1 MTQKQKGY
9 VGLGVMVVLAG
20 VTVFGSTPLYN
31 AIDAMAAKSIS
42 YTPGSYTGSADGFGG
57 KVTATITVSE
67 NGIEAVELKGSD
79 ETPELGG
86 AALEKLA
93 PKFLEAKSSQVDA
106 VSGCTITSNAAMDA
120 MQNAIDQA
128 TGKIDVVPVPETEA
142 PKETE
147 AETEAETAKAEETR
161 TFAAGTYTGSARGFG
176 GEVSATVVITDS
188 GIESVELVGNDE
200 TEELGGAALKK
211 LSKKFVEAQTSTVDA
226 VSGCTIT
233 SDAAMAAVE
242 QALAAA
248 AGGEVTEAT
257 EAAEAAG
264 EAVSYA
270 PGTYTGS
277 AKGFGGEVS
286 ATVVVTDAGIE
297 SVELVGND
305 ETEELGG
312 AALKKLSKKFVEAQS
327 SKVDAVSG
335 CTITSDAAMAAV
347 AQALEG
353 AVSNE
358 AASVDSDAALTEAG
372 SYKAGTYTGTA
383 KGFGGEVAAT
393 VVVTDAGIESVELV
407 GNDETEELGGAAL
420 KKLSKKFVEAQ
431 SSEVDAVSGCTITS
445 DAAIAAVKQA
455 LDQAK

>member
-20 VTVFGSTPLYN
+20 ATVFLSNPLYN
-31 AIDAMAAKSIS
+31 AIDTMAAKSIS
-42 YTPGSYTGSADGFGG
+42 YTPGSYMGSADGFGG
-57 KVTATITVSE
+57 KVTATVTISE
-67 NGIEAVELKGSD
+67 NGIDAIVLAGND

-93 PKFLEAKSSQVDA
+93 PKFMEAQSSPVDA
-106 VSGCTITSNAAMDA
+106 VSGCTITSNAAMEA
-120 MQNAIDQA
+120 VQNALDQA
-128 TGKIDVVPVPETEA
+128 SGKIDVVPVEETEA
-142 PKETE
+142 PKATE
-147 AETEAETAKAEETR
+147 AETEKETEAAKAEETR
-161 TFAAGTYTGSARGFG
+161 TFQAGTYTGTAKGFG
-176 GEVSATVVITDS
+176 GDVTATVVITDS

-242 QALAAA
+242 QALEQA
-248 AGGEVTEAT
+248 AGG
-257 EAAEAAG
+257 AADAG
-264 EAVSYA
+264 STAVEAVSYA
-270 PGTYTGS
+270 AGTYTGT
-277 AKGFGGEVS
+277 AKGFGGDVN
-286 ATVVVTDAGIE
+286 ATVVITDSGIE

-347 AQALEG
+347 AQALEQ
-353 AVSNE
+353 AVSEE
-358 AASVDSDAALTEAG
+358 AAPAGAEAAEAE

-383 KGFGGEVAAT
+383 KGFGGDVTAT
-393 VVVTDAGIESVELV
+393 VVITDSGIESVELV

-431 SSEVDAVSGCTITS
+431 SSKVDAVSGCTITS
-445 DAAIAAVKQA
+445 DAAMEAVKQA

>member
-20 VTVFGSTPLYN
+20 ATVFLSNPLYN
-31 AIDAMAAKSIS
+31 AIDTMAAKSIS
-42 YTPGSYTGSADGFGG
+42 YTPGSYMGSADGFGG
-57 KVTATITVSE
+57 KVTATVTISE
-67 NGIEAVELKGSD
+67 NGIDAIVLAGND

-93 PKFLEAKSSQVDA
+93 PKFMEAQSSQVDA
-106 VSGCTITSNAAMDA
+106 VSGCTITSNAAMEA
-120 MQNAIDQA
+120 VQNALDQA
-128 TGKIDVVPVPETEA
+128 SERLTWFRWRRQKLQRPRKLRRRKRPRHQGRGDQNLPGRHLYG
-142 PKETE
+142 
-147 AETEAETAKAEETR
+147 TAK
-161 TFAAGTYTGSARGFG
+161 GFG
-176 GEVSATVVITDS
+176 GDVTATVVITDS

-242 QALAAA
+242 QALEQA
-248 AGGEVTEAT
+248 AGG
-257 EAAEAAG
+257 AADAG
-264 EAVSYA
+264 STAVEAVSYA
-270 PGTYTGS
+270 AGTYTGT
-277 AKGFGGEVS
+277 AKGFGGDVN
-286 ATVVVTDAGIE
+286 ATVVITDSGIE

-335 CTITSDAAMAAV
+335 CTITSDAAM
-347 AQALEG
+347 E
-353 AVSNE
+353 
-358 AASVDSDAALTEAG
+358 
-372 SYKAGTYTGTA
+372 
-383 KGFGGEVAAT
+383 
-393 VVVTDAGIESVELV
+393 
-407 GNDETEELGGAAL
+407 
-420 KKLSKKFVEAQ
+420 
-431 SSEVDAVSGCTITS
+431 
-445 DAAIAAVKQA
+445 AVKQA

>member
-20 VTVFGSTPLYN
+20 ATVFLSNPLYN
-31 AIDAMAAKSIS
+31 AIDTMAAKSIS
-42 YTPGSYTGSADGFGG
+42 YTPGSYMGSADGFGG
-57 KVTATITVSE
+57 KVTATVTISE
-67 NGIEAVELKGSD
+67 NGIDAIVLAGND

-93 PKFLEAKSSQVDA
+93 PKFMEAQSSQVDA
-106 VSGCTITSNAAMDA
+106 VSGCTITSNAAMEA
-120 MQNAIDQA
+120 VQNALDQA
-128 TGKIDVVPVPETEA
+128 SGKIDVVPVEETEA
-142 PKETE
+142 PKATE
-147 AETEAETAKAEETR
+147 AETEKETEAAKAEETR
-161 TFAAGTYTGSARGFG
+161 TFQAGTYTGTAKGFG
-176 GEVSATVVITDS
+176 GDVTATVVITDS

-242 QALAAA
+242 QALEQA
-248 AGGEVTEAT
+248 AGG
-257 EAAEAAG
+257 AADAG
-264 EAVSYA
+264 STAVEAVSYA
-270 PGTYTGS
+270 AGIYTGT
-277 AKGFGGEVS
+277 AKGFGGDVT
-286 ATVVVTDAGIE
+286 ATVVITDSGIE

-335 CTITSDAAMAAV
+335 CTITSDAAM
-347 AQALEG
+347 E
-353 AVSNE
+353 
-358 AASVDSDAALTEAG
+358 
-372 SYKAGTYTGTA
+372 
-383 KGFGGEVAAT
+383 
-393 VVVTDAGIESVELV
+393 
-407 GNDETEELGGAAL
+407 
-420 KKLSKKFVEAQ
+420 
-431 SSEVDAVSGCTITS
+431 
-445 DAAIAAVKQA
+445 AVKQA

>member
-20 VTVFGSTPLYN
+20 AAIFLSNPLYN
-31 AIDAMAAKSIS
+31 AIDTMAAKSIS
-42 YTPGSYTGSADGFGG
+42 YTPGSYMGSADGFGG
-57 KVTATITVSE
+57 KVTATVTISE
-67 NGIEAVELKGSD
+67 NGIDAIVLAGND

-93 PKFLEAKSSQVDA
+93 PKFMEAQSSQVDA
-106 VSGCTITSNAAMDA
+106 VSGCTITSNAAMEA
-120 MQNAIDQA
+120 VQNALDQA
-128 TGKIDVVPVPETEA
+128 SGKIDVVPVEETEA
-142 PKETE
+142 PKATE
-147 AETEAETAKAEETR
+147 AETEKETEAAKAEETR
-161 TFAAGTYTGSARGFG
+161 TFQAGTYTGTAKGFG
-176 GEVSATVVITDS
+176 GDVTATVVISDS

-242 QALAAA
+242 QALEQA
-248 AGGEVTEAT
+248 AGG
-257 EAAEAAG
+257 AADAGSTAA
-264 EAVSYA
+264 EAVSYVA
-270 PGTYTGS
+270 GTYTGT
-277 AKGFGGEVS
+277 AKGFGGDVS
-286 ATVVVTDAGIE
+286 ATVVITDSGIE

-347 AQALEG
+347 AQALEQ
-353 AVSNE
+353 AVSEE
-358 AASVDSDAALTEAG
+358 AAPADAEAAEAEN
-372 SYKAGTYTGTA
+372 YKAGTYTGTA
-383 KGFGGEVAAT
+383 KGFGGDVTAT
-393 VVVTDAGIESVELV
+393 VVITDSGIESVELV

-431 SSEVDAVSGCTITS
+431 SSKVDAVSGCTITS
-445 DAAIAAVKQA
+445 DAAMEAVKQA

>member
-20 VTVFGSTPLYN
+20 AAIFLSNPLYN
-31 AIDAMAAKSIS
+31 AIDTMAAKSIS
-42 YTPGSYTGSADGFGG
+42 YTPGSYMGSADGFGG
-57 KVTATITVSE
+57 KVTATVTISE
-67 NGIEAVELKGSD
+67 NGIDAIVLAGND

-93 PKFLEAKSSQVDA
+93 PKFMEAQSSQVDA
-106 VSGCTITSNAAMDA
+106 VSGCTITSNAAMEA
-120 MQNAIDQA
+120 VQNALDQA
-128 TGKIDVVPVPETEA
+128 SGKIDVVPVEETEA
-142 PKETE
+142 PKATE
-147 AETEAETAKAEETR
+147 AETEKETEAAKAEETR
-161 TFAAGTYTGSARGFG
+161 TFQAGTYTGTAKGFG
-176 GEVSATVVITDS
+176 GDVTATVVITDS

-242 QALAAA
+242 QALEQA
-248 AGGEVTEAT
+248 AGG
-257 EAAEAAG
+257 AADAGSTAA
-264 EAVSYA
+264 EAVSYVA
-270 PGTYTGS
+270 GTYTGT
-277 AKGFGGEVS
+277 AKGFGGDVS
-286 ATVVVTDAGIE
+286 ATVVITDSGIE

-347 AQALEG
+347 AQALEQ
-353 AVSNE
+353 AVSDE
-358 AASVDSDAALTEAG
+358 AAPADAEAAEAE

-383 KGFGGEVAAT
+383 KGFGGDVTAT
-393 VVVTDAGIESVELV
+393 VVITDSGIESVELV

-431 SSEVDAVSGCTITS
+431 SSKVDAVSGCTITS
-445 DAAIAAVKQA
+445 DAAMKAVKQA